1 MKALEKSA
9 LLTVI
14 KTANNLIGYAI
25 KDDDLEMIELHN
37 KSLQRNIDILNA
49 LKNGDDLTYFQSL
62 NLKGIVAFYNEQQEE
77 NKQQGKKDVLIS
89 LGGNNAIDKEALTYQ
104 GNNEAIEKDGSEL
117 KAVKIK
123 DLKLGQFFITS
134 NKSRSVYMKSVYDR
148 PSKKYECSN
157 FDDISDYKYYNG
169 NKTVYIGFTF

>member
-1 MKALEKSA
+1 MKALEKAA

-25 KDDDLEMIELHN
+25 KEDDLEMIELHN

-62 NLKGIVAFYNEQQEE
+62 NLKGIVAFYNERQE
-77 NKQQGKKDVLIS
+77 KYASDDKKDFSIC
-89 LGGNNAIDKEALTYQ
+89 LGSNAVADKELLTYQ
-104 GNNEAIEKDGSEL
+104 GSNEAIDKDGSEL

-134 NKSRSVYMKSVYDR
+134 NKSRSVYMKSSYDR
-148 PSKKYECSN
+148 SSKKYECSN
-157 FDDISDYKYYNG
+157 FDDISDFKYYNS
-169 NKTVYIGFTF
+169 NKIVYIGFTF

>member
-1 MKALEKSA
+1 MKTLETIA

-25 KDDDLEMIELHN
+25 DEGDFDMIELHN

-62 NLKGIVAFYNEQQEE
+62 NLKGIVAFYNEQQGQ
-77 NKQQGKKDVLIS
+77 NTSYDKKDVSIC
-89 LGGNNAIDKEALTYQ
+89 LGSNAVTDKEALTYQ

-117 KAVKIK
+117 KPIKIK

-134 NKSRSVYMKSVYDR
+134 NKSKSVMIKSDYDR

-157 FDDISDYKYYNG
+157 FDDISDFKYYSG
-169 NKTVYIGFTF
+169 DKIVYIGFTF

>member
-1 MKALEKSA
+1 MKALEKKA
-9 LLTVI
+9 LLQVI

-49 LKNGDDLTYFQSL
+49 LKNGDELTYFQNL
-62 NLKGIVAFYNEQQEE
+62 DLKGVIAFYNERQE
-77 NKQQGKKDVLIS
+77 KYASDDKKDVSIC
-89 LGGNNAIDKEALTYQ
+89 LGSNAVTDKKALTYQ
-104 GNNEAIEKDGSEL
+104 GSNEAIEKDGSEL
-117 KAVKIK
+117 KAVKLQN
-123 DLKLGQFFITS
+123 LKHGEFFIIS
-134 NKSRSVYMKSVYDR
+134 NKSKSVMMKSSYDR
-148 PSKKYECSN
+148 SSKKYECSN